1 LKIYHQSDRPGGMH
15 RMFVAPAAHVQGEC
29 PKAWTTDEG
38 EAITMT
44 VTFVNGEAVV
54 PDDLGRYMVANGLA
68 KKTRLIMP
76 IVGL

>member
-38 EAITMT
+38 EA
-44 VTFVNGEAVV
+44 
-54 PDDLGRYMVANGLA
+54 VANGLA